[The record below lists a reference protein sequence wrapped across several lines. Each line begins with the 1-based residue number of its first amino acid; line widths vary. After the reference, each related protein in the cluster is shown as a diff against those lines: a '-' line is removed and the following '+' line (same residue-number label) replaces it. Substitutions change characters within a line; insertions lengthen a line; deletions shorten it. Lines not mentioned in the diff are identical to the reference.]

1 MRSVVLAGCSGVS
14 LALPL
19 STELRRSRY
28 SAEASVDGSSVSE
41 VVLDA
46 SASASASASAIATIS
61 DSMVAFR
68 SLKVSTAA
76 ARMVSF
82 TTRMAAMSSSV
93 SITIT
98 RRLPSSSLSSVDKTR
113 LVDDVPLIGISLPA
127 NRV

>member
-19 STELRRSRY
+19 STELRRSR
-28 SAEASVDGSSVSE
+28 SSVEASGGGSSVSE

-46 SASASASASAIATIS
+46 STSASASAIATVS